1 MLSRIED
8 FKNSGIQV
16 KVYIDPIKS
25 ALKVDFNK
33 DFFVHIEVIRS
44 IEYFMQ
50 EAAQDKKMKGEVLVN
65 KTAIWLNQFLS
76 KAFGN
81 GLASTTYKPDY
92 IKIARS
98 Y

>member
-25 ALKVDFNK
+25 VLKVDFNK

-50 EAAQDKKMKGEVLVN
+50 QAAQDKSMKSENLVN